1 MLFGVVLGEKQRA
14 RRVNCGVWGAS
25 ERERRF
31 QIMKK
36 HKLLVLAALLGAT
49 TVGIAPAQAQTPA
62 WLEELL
68 KQLPIPFPA
77 NFPTRE
83 EGAQTGGNL
92 TEKDVALGLRE
103 ALTVGT
109 RNAVSQT
116 GRVDGFFR
124 DQAIKIL
131 MPEKLRPV
139 ERTLRAVGAGRQVD
153 DFVLGMNRA
162 AEKAAPQARGI
173 FVDAIKGMSFS
184 DVWGILRGSDTAA
197 TDYFR
202 ARTTSRLKSS
212 FRPIVSN
219 SMNQVGATRQ
229 YKNLV
234 GRYAN
239 LPFMNRINT
248 DIDGYVVDRALDGL
262 FKVVAEEERDIRR
275 NPAARVSQVL
285 RDVFGNLGR

>member
-1 MLFGVVLGEKQRA
+1 
-14 RRVNCGVWGAS
+14 
-25 ERERRF
+25 
-31 QIMKK
+31 MKK
-36 HKLLVLAALLGAT
+36 HKLLVLVALVGAT
-49 TVGIAPAQAQTPA
+49 TLGSAPAQAQTPG

-68 KQLPIPFPA
+68 KQLPIPMPQ
-77 NFPTRE
+77 NFPSRDDE
-83 EGAQTGGNL
+83 AQNRGNL
-92 TEKDVALGLRE
+92 TQDRAVLGLRE

-139 ERTLRAVGAGRQVD
+139 ERTLRAVGAWRQVD
-153 DFVLGMNRA
+153 GFVLGMNRA

-173 FVDAIKGMSFS
+173 FVDAIRGMSFS
-184 DVWGILRGSDTAA
+184 DVWGILRGGDTAA

-202 ARTTSRLKSS
+202 SRTTNRLKSS

-219 SMNQVGATRQ
+219 SMDQVGATRQ

-234 GRYAN
+234 GRYSN

-275 NPAARVSQVL
+275 NPAARVSQIL